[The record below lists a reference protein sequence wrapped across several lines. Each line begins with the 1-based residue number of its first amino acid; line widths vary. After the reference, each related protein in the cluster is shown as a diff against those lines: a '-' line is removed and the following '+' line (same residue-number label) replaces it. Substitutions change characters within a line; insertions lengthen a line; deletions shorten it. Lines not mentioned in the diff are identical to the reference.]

1 MMRKVDKLP
10 RIKSKPFPHVVVR
23 DFLDT
28 STLDLVIDALA
39 GLEYDF
45 KESDLFSYWA
55 SVELTDINHPA
66 INILRDDLGDKSWRD
81 KVSESFNVK
90 TLSKIDMAAYVYGLG
105 DFLLPHD
112 DQVEG
117 RIIAYSLHL
126 TPEIT
131 DEMGGSLNVFE
142 ADTEGKSKLV
152 DSIIPDYNSLI
163 MFEVSDNS
171 WHEVS
176 EILMDIQRLT
186 VTGWY
191 HG

>member
-1 MMRKVDKLP
+1 MRKVEKISAVKDLP
-10 RIKSKPFPHVVVR
+10 YPHIVVKN
-23 DFLDT
+23 FLDD

-55 SVELTDINHPA
+55 SVELTDIDHPA
-66 INILRDDLGDKSWRD
+66 INILRDDLGDKLWRN
-81 KVSESFNVK
+81 KVAEAFSSK
-90 TLSKIDMAAYVYGLG
+90 PLSSIDMAAYVYGLG

-112 DQVEG
+112 DQVEE

-131 DEMGGSLNVFE
+131 EEMGGALQIFDVDENN
-142 ADTEGKSKLV
+142 KSKLV
-152 DSIIPDYNSLI
+152 DSIIPEYNSLI
-163 MFEVSDNS
+163 MFEVSKHS
-171 WHEVS
+171 WHQVG
-176 EILMDIQRLT
+176 EILQDIQRLT

-191 HG
+191 HR

>member
-1 MMRKVDKLP
+1 MRKTDE
-10 RIKSKPFPHVVVR
+10 ISHIESFPFPHTIVK
-23 DFLDT
+23 DFLDD
-28 STLDLVIDALA
+28 STIDLIIDALA

-45 KESDLFSYWA
+45 KEADLFSYW
-55 SVELTDINHPA
+55 SSINLTDIDHPA
-66 INILRDDLGDKSWRD
+66 INILREDLGDSSWRK
-81 KVSESFNVK
+81 KVSKAFKVNK
-90 TLSKIDMAAYVYGLG
+90 LKNIDMGAYVYGLG

-131 DEMGGSLNVFE
+131 EEMGGTLDLFE
-142 ADTEGKSKLV
+142 AESTGESRMV

-163 MFEVSDNS
+163 MFEVSNTS
-171 WHEVS
+171 WHQVR
-176 EILMDIQRLT
+176 EILTDIQRLT

>member
-1 MMRKVDKLP
+1 MRKTEKALVVKESP
-10 RIKSKPFPHVVVR
+10 YPHVIVK
-23 DFLDT
+23 DFLDE

-55 SVELTDINHPA
+55 SVELTDIDHPA
-66 INILRDDLGDKSWRD
+66 INILRDDLGDELWRK
-81 KVSESFNVK
+81 KVAEAFSSK
-90 TLSKIDMAAYVYGLG
+90 PLSSIDMAAYVYGLG

-112 DQVEG
+112 DQVEE

-131 DEMGGSLNVFE
+131 EDMGGSLQIFNVDE
-142 ADTEGKSKLV
+142 NNISKIA
-152 DSIIPDYNSLI
+152 DSIIPEYNSLI
-163 MFEVSDNS
+163 MFEVSKHS
-171 WHEVS
+171 WHQVG
-176 EILMDIQRLT
+176 EILQDIQRLT

>member
-1 MMRKVDKLP
+1 MRKADKIP
-10 RIKSKPFPHVVVR
+10 RIKLLPFPHVVVKN
-23 DFLDT
+23 FLD
-28 STLDLVIDALA
+28 SPTLDLAIDALA

-55 SVELTDINHPA
+55 SVELTDVNHPA
-66 INILRDDLGDKSWRD
+66 INILRDDLGDQVWRK
-81 KVSESFNVK
+81 KVAESFK
-90 TLSKIDMAAYVYGLG
+90 TKKLSSIDMAAYVYGLG

-131 DEMGGSLNVFE
+131 DEMGGALNIFK
-142 ADTEGKSKLV
+142 ADKDGKSELV
-152 DSIIPDYNSLI
+152 NSLIPEYNSLI
-163 MFEVSDNS
+163 MFEVSDRS
-171 WHEVS
+171 WHEVN
-176 EILMDIQRLT
+176 EIVRDIQRLT

>member
-1 MMRKVDKLP
+1 MRNADKLP
-10 RIKSKPFPHVVVR
+10 KIKSKPFPHVVVR

-28 STLDLVIDALA
+28 PTLDLVIDALA

-66 INILRDDLGDKSWRD
+66 INILRDDLGDKPWCE
-81 KVSESFNVK
+81 KVSKSFNVK
-90 TLSKIDMAAYVYGLG
+90 ELSNIDMAAYVYGLG

-131 DEMGGSLNVFE
+131 EEMGGALNVFE
-142 ADTEGKSKLV
+142 ADDKGKSKLV
-152 DSIIPDYNSLI
+152 DSIIPEYNSLI
-163 MFEVSDNS
+163 MFEVSDHS

>member
-1 MMRKVDKLP
+1 MRKVEKISAVKDSP
-10 RIKSKPFPHVVVR
+10 YPHIVVKN
-23 DFLDT
+23 FLDD

-55 SVELTDINHPA
+55 SVELTDIDHPA
-66 INILRDDLGDKSWRD
+66 INILRDDLGDELWRN
-81 KVSESFNVK
+81 KVAEAFSSK
-90 TLSKIDMAAYVYGLG
+90 PLSSIDMAAYVYGLG

-112 DQVEG
+112 DQVEE

-131 DEMGGSLNVFE
+131 EEMGGALQIFDVDENN
-142 ADTEGKSKLV
+142 KSKLV
-152 DSIIPDYNSLI
+152 DSIIPEYNSLI
-163 MFEVSDNS
+163 MFEVSKHS
-171 WHEVS
+171 WHQVG
-176 EILMDIQRLT
+176 EILQDIQRLT

>member
-1 MMRKVDKLP
+1 MRSVDKLP
-10 RIKSKPFPHVVVR
+10 RIKARPFPHVIVR
-23 DFLDT
+23 NFLD
-28 STLDLVIDALA
+28 SPTLDLAIDALA

-55 SVELTDINHPA
+55 SIELTDINHPA
-66 INILRDDLGDKSWRD
+66 INILRDDLGDEIWR
-81 KVSESFNVK
+81 KEVAESFKVK
-90 TLSKIDMAAYVYGLG
+90 QLSSIDMSAYVYGLG

-131 DEMGGSLNVFE
+131 EEMGGALNIFK
-142 ADTEGKSKLV
+142 ADKEGKSKLA
-152 DSIIPDYNSLI
+152 DSIIPEYNSLI
-163 MFEVSDNS
+163 MFEVSDRS
-171 WHEVS
+171 WHQVS
-176 EILMDIQRLT
+176 EIVADIQRLT

>member
-1 MMRKVDKLP
+1 MRNVDKLP
-10 RIKSKPFPHVVVR
+10 RIKSRPFSHVVVKN
-23 DFLDT
+23 FLDPP
-28 STLDLVIDALA
+28 TLDLVIDALA

-66 INILRDDLGDKSWRD
+66 INILRDDLGGEIWRK
-81 KVSESFNVK
+81 KVAESFKVK
-90 TLSKIDMAAYVYGLG
+90 QLSSIDMAAYVYGLG

-117 RIIAYSLHL
+117 RIIAYSLYL

-131 DEMGGSLNVFE
+131 EKMGGALNIFKANDAGE
-142 ADTEGKSKLV
+142 SKLV
-152 DSIIPDYNSLI
+152 DSIIPEYNSLI
-163 MFEVSDNS
+163 MFVVSDSS
-171 WHEVS
+171 WHQVS
-176 EILMDIQRLT
+176 EVMQDIQRLT

>member
-1 MMRKVDKLP
+1 MRKADKIP
-10 RIKSKPFPHVVVR
+10 RVKLRPFPHVVVKN
-23 DFLDT
+23 FLD
-28 STLDLVIDALA
+28 SPTLDLAIDALA

-55 SVELTDINHPA
+55 SIELTDVNHPA
-66 INILRDDLGDKSWRD
+66 INILRDDLGDQTWRK
-81 KVSESFNVK
+81 KVAESFK
-90 TLSKIDMAAYVYGLG
+90 IKKLSSIDMAAYVYGLG

-131 DEMGGSLNVFE
+131 DETGGALNIFK
-142 ADTEGKSKLV
+142 ADKDGKSELV
-152 DSIIPDYNSLI
+152 DSLIPEYNSLI
-163 MFEVSDNS
+163 MFEVSNRS
-171 WHEVS
+171 WHEVN
-176 EILMDIQRLT
+176 EIVKDIQRLT
-186 VTGWY
+186 LTGWY

>member
-1 MMRKVDKLP
+1 MMRKVDKIP

-28 STLDLVIDALA
+28 PTLDLVIDALA

-66 INILRDDLGDKSWRD
+66 INILRDDLGDKLWRE
-81 KVSESFNVK
+81 KVSKSFNVK
-90 TLSKIDMAAYVYGLG
+90 KLSKIDMAAYVYGLG

-131 DEMGGSLNVFE
+131 DEMGGALNVFE

-152 DSIIPDYNSLI
+152 DSIIPEYNSLI